1 MNNNI
6 LIISNVSKVYKIGS
20 QELKVLDN
28 ISLNIESGEF
38 VSIMGPSGSGKST
51 LLYTLGT
58 LEQPTEGKIFLDGQ
72 DITKCND
79 KIISKIRCQKIGFI
93 YQFYNLMPD
102 LSVEENILLPVML
115 DGKKISQYKEKLK
128 MLLNDVGLYDRRKH
142 KPQELSGGQQQRTA
156 IARALMVN
164 PKLILADEPI
174 GNLDSQ
180 TGIEVMELL
189 RNMNRKYGTTII
201 QVTHSGESAKYGSR
215 IIYLKDGKI
224 VNG

>member
-6 LIISNVSKVYKIGS
+6 LTISNVSKVYKIGS

-28 ISLNIESGEF
+28 ISLNVESGEF

-115 DGKKISQYKEKLK
+115 DGKKITQYKEKLK
-128 MLLNDVGLYDRRKH
+128 MLLNDVGLYDRRKY

-156 IARALMVN
+156 IARALVVN

-180 TGIEVMELL
+180 TGTEVMELL
-189 RNMNRKYGTTII
+189 RSMNRKYGTTII
-201 QVTHSGESAKYGSR
+201 QVTHSEESAKYGSR

>member
-6 LIISNVSKVYKIGS
+6 LTISNVSKAYKIGS

-28 ISLNIESGEF
+28 ISLNVESGEF

-115 DGKKISQYKEKLK
+115 DGKKITQYKEKLK

-156 IARALMVN
+156 IARALVVN

-180 TGIEVMELL
+180 TGTEVMELL
-189 RNMNRKYGTTII
+189 RSMNRKYGTTII
-201 QVTHSGESAKYGSR
+201 QVTHSEESAKYGSR

>member
-1 MNNNI
+1 MDNNI
-6 LIISNVSKVYKIGS
+6 LTIKNVSKVYTVGN
-20 QELKVLDN
+20 QELRVLDDV
-28 ISLNIESGEF
+28 SLEVMRGEF

-58 LEQPTEGKIFLDGQ
+58 LEPPTTGEINFDGQ

-79 KIISKIRCQKIGFI
+79 KAISKLRRQKIGFI

-102 LSVEENILLPVML
+102 LSVEENILLPLML
-115 DGKKISQYKEKLK
+115 DGKKVSQYKDKLDA
-128 MLLNDVGLYDRRKH
+128 LLKDVGLEDRRKH

-156 IARALMVN
+156 IARALIVN

-174 GNLDSQ
+174 GNLDSK

-189 RNMNRKYGTTII
+189 RDLNRKYQATII
-201 QVTHSGESAKYGSR
+201 QVTHSEESARYGSR
-215 IIYLKDGKI
+215 MIRLKDGKI
-224 VNG
+224 VNE

>member
-6 LIISNVSKVYKIGS
+6 LTISNVSKVYKIGS

-28 ISLNIESGEF
+28 ISLNVESGEF

-115 DGKKISQYKEKLK
+115 DGKKITQYKEKLK

-156 IARALMVN
+156 IARALVVN

-180 TGIEVMELL
+180 TGTEVMELL
-189 RNMNRKYGTTII
+189 RSMNRKYGTTII
-201 QVTHSGESAKYGSR
+201 QVTHSEESAKYGSR

-224 VNG
+224 VSG

>member
-6 LIISNVSKVYKIGS
+6 LTISNVSKVYKIGS

-28 ISLNIESGEF
+28 ISLNVESGEF

-115 DGKKISQYKEKLK
+115 DGKKITQYKEKLK

-156 IARALMVN
+156 IARALVVN

-180 TGIEVMELL
+180 TGTEVMELL
-189 RNMNRKYGTTII
+189 RSMNRKYGTTII
-201 QVTHSGESAKYGSR
+201 QVTHSEESAKYGSR

>member
-6 LIISNVSKVYKIGS
+6 LTISNVSKVYKIGS

-28 ISLNIESGEF
+28 ISLNVESGEF

-115 DGKKISQYKEKLK
+115 DGKKITQYKEKLK
-128 MLLNDVGLYDRRKH
+128 MLLNDVGLYDRRKY

-156 IARALMVN
+156 IARALVVN

-180 TGIEVMELL
+180 TGTEVMELL
-189 RNMNRKYGTTII
+189 RSMNRKYGTTII
-201 QVTHSGESAKYGSR
+201 QVTHSEESAKYVSR

>member
-6 LIISNVSKVYKIGS
+6 LTISNVSKVYKIGS

-28 ISLNIESGEF
+28 ISLNVESGEF

-115 DGKKISQYKEKLK
+115 DGKK
-128 MLLNDVGLYDRRKH
+128 
-142 KPQELSGGQQQRTA
+142 
-156 IARALMVN
+156 
-164 PKLILADEPI
+164 
-174 GNLDSQ
+174 
-180 TGIEVMELL
+180 
-189 RNMNRKYGTTII
+189 
-201 QVTHSGESAKYGSR
+201 
-215 IIYLKDGKI
+215 
-224 VNG
+224 

>member
-6 LIISNVSKVYKIGS
+6 LTISNVSKVYKIGS

-28 ISLNIESGEF
+28 ISLNVESGEF

-58 LEQPTEGKIFLDGQ
+58 LEQPTEGEIFLDGQ

-115 DGKKISQYKEKLK
+115 DGKKITQYKEKLK

-156 IARALMVN
+156 IARALVVN

-180 TGIEVMELL
+180 TGTEVMELL
-189 RNMNRKYGTTII
+189 RSMNRKYGTTII
-201 QVTHSGESAKYGSR
+201 QVTHSEESAKYGSR

>member
-1 MNNNI
+1 MN
-6 LIISNVSKVYKIGS
+6 V
-20 QELKVLDN
+20 
-28 ISLNIESGEF
+28 ESGEF

-115 DGKKISQYKEKLK
+115 DGKKITQYKEKLK

-156 IARALMVN
+156 IARALVVN

-180 TGIEVMELL
+180 TGTEVMELL
-189 RNMNRKYGTTII
+189 RSMNRKYGTTII
-201 QVTHSGESAKYGSR
+201 QVTHSEESAKYGSR